1 MPQMEMDH
9 STDPKADLIERLGD
23 LSQVD
28 LFHNQVLLAIYIRPE
43 KTKSGI
49 ILTDKYRDEDKYQ
62 SKVGMVVKMGD
73 LAFDD
78 PTDAWFKG
86 VNVSM
91 NDWVV
96 YRPSDGWSININGV
110 DCRVLDDV
118 NARMRIPTPD
128 MVW

>member
-1 MPQMEMDH
+1 MPQMDMDH
-9 STDPKADLIERLGD
+9 SVDPKQDLLDRLGD
-23 LSQVD
+23 LSEVD

-62 SKVGMVVKMGD
+62 SKVGLAVKFGD

-86 VNVSM
+86 VEVKM
-91 NDWVV
+91 HDWVV

-118 NARMRIPTPD
+118 NARMRIPSPD

>member
-1 MPQMEMDH
+1 M
-9 STDPKADLIERLGD
+9 
-23 LSQVD
+23 
-28 LFHNQVLLAIYIRPE
+28 
-43 KTKSGI
+43 
-49 ILTDKYRDEDKYQ
+49 TDKYRDEDKYQ
-62 SKVGMVVKMGD
+62 SKVGMVVKLGD

-86 VNVSM
+86 VNVGM